1 MIATGESGQNR
12 KMRRRNQKTGVEIE
26 GEKNLEWKEA

>member
-12 KMRRRNQKTGVEIE
+12 KTRRRNHKTGGEIE
-26 GEKNLEWKEA
+26 GEKNLEWKED